1 MRIYI
6 AGPMTGLPEF
16 NFPEFVL
23 VARILRSKG
32 FEVFNPAEVEAINGY
47 PYEYYMR
54 KDLTLLIQCDEIFL
68 LKGWRKS
75 KGARL
80 EYRIA
85 KILKMKITE
94 QLGEGT
100 L

>member
-1 MRIYI
+1 MNIYV

-16 NFPEFVL
+16 NFPAFFSA
-23 VARILRSKG
+23 ARLLRSKG
-32 FEVFNPAEVEAINGY
+32 FEVFNPAEVKIINGE
-47 PYEYYMR
+47 PYSYYMR
-54 KDLTLLIQCDEIFL
+54 KDIALLIQCDEIFL
-68 LKGWRKS
+68 LQGWRKS

-85 KILKMKITE
+85 KILGMKISE
-94 QLGEGT
+94 QADEGT